1 MPPSGPTCEVVIRPF
16 EPSDQDA
23 VRELIL
29 GGLAEH
35 FGWLDEELNPDVRD
49 IAQSYL
55 ERGDTFLVAAIDG
68 APVGTGGLVAKQDGV
83 GRIARMSVRG
93 ENRRCGIGR
102 LIAQRLIEAARGR
115 GLKRIEVETTND
127 WYGVIGFYESCG
139 FRQYARDE
147 VSVYMAMDLE

>member
-1 MPPSGPTCEVVIRPF
+1 M
-16 EPSDQDA
+16 
-23 VRELIL
+23 IL

-55 ERGDTFLVAAIDG
+55 ERGDTFLVAAIDD
-68 APVGTGGLVAKQDGV
+68 APVGTGGLVAEQDGV

-102 LIAQRLIEAARGR
+102 LIAQRLIEVARGR
-115 GLKRIEVETTND
+115 GMKRIEVETTND
-127 WYGVIGFYESCG
+127 WYAVIGFYESCG